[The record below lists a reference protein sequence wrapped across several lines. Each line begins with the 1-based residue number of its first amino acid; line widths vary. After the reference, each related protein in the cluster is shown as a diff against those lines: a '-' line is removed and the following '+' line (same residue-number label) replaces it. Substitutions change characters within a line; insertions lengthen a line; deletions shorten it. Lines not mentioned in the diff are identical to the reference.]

1 MPDHDFTAS
10 AVRSNDLAVIELT
23 GDINALSEAALNE
36 AYREAETLT
45 TDTILLDF
53 AQVDYI
59 NSTGIA
65 LIVGLLAEARKSHLT
80 LVVSGLSDHY
90 AEIFRITR
98 LSDFMTMYP
107 DRESAFAN

>member
-10 AVRSNDLAVIELT
+10 AVRSNGLAVIELT

-53 AQVDYI
+53 AKVDYI

-65 LIVGLLAEARKSHLT
+65 LIVGLLAEARKSHRT

-107 DRESAFAN
+107 DRESALAN